1 MKEFTQFAF
10 LSLYQLAP
18 RRVLRKQEILES
30 GVVSTERWAG
40 APVGYLELRVWV
52 WVGRGG
58 LGEGKRIMTPREVV
72 RGRPFIKMGRADAQ
86 GMRVGKTGTW
96 TVA

>member
-10 LSLYQLAP
+10 LYLYQLAP

-52 WVGRGG
+52 WDKDKASGDGAAAKGKVFWSLAWG
-58 LGEGKRIMTPREVV
+58 LTFVPGYR
-72 RGRPFIKMGRADAQ
+72 
-86 GMRVGKTGTW
+86 
-96 TVA
+96 